1 MFSPLATIR
10 RQYYS
15 VLRWPHIRKS
25 VSVACGSGGFVDIE
39 SVITKSYY
47 ECDFSA
53 NAYSSL
59 YNVDEFSPTKFLVLH
74 LSPSPGNAYSAKQ
87 LPEFLYDWPVAS
99 INYRWETERRDLAI
113 QDAASE
119 EHDFAGSLDWPTPI
133 HDVAFAYQWIT
144 RALMPPNNGRGGIYV
159 YGSHLG
165 AGIAMSLSL
174 TESRPNE
181 KFCVRGI
188 AAYNGIYNWTMFL
201 PGHRIN
207 MIRSMMD
214 VASLSRR
221 TNGNLRLDT
230 LQQKLVSLFQTPASL
245 FDPFASPSLF
255 FHNPGL
261 SIPESF
267 YTSTQLASIIR
278 NMKGQVSDESKGN
291 VLPRNSYLKFPPRD
305 STMKIPET
313 ILLHDAPSGPPTRQ
327 PRTKKGLKGSSDGD
341 QRNTFKNQTEE
352 IASLMRRSLARIELK
367 EKARWEEDAHYL
379 AEEPKR
385 RIRVVEVGPE
395 REDLELNEI
404 GQKAVLN
411 WLDENLR
418 TIHLK

>member
-1 MFSPLATIR
+1 MRL
-10 RQYYS
+10 
-15 VLRWPHIRKS
+15 
-25 VSVACGSGGFVDIE
+25 
-39 SVITKSYY
+39 
-47 ECDFSA
+47 SA
-53 NAYSSL
+53 DAYGSL

-74 LSPSPGNAYSAKQ
+74 LPPSPWSANGAKQ
-87 LPEFLYDWPVAS
+87 LPEFLCDWPVAS
-99 INYRWETERRDLAI
+99 INYRWETQRPDATN

-119 EHDFAGSLDWPTPI
+119 EHEFTGSLDWPTPI

-144 RALMPPNNGRGGIYV
+144 SALMPPDRGRGGIYV

-165 AGIAMSLSL
+165 AGLAMSLSL
-174 TESRPNE
+174 TESRPNQE
-181 KFCVRGI
+181 FCVRGV

-207 MIRSMMD
+207 MIRSMID

-221 TNGNLRLDT
+221 TNGNHRLDT
-230 LQQKLVSLFQTPASL
+230 LQREMLALFQTPSNL

-267 YTSTQLASIIR
+267 YASTQLAKIIR
-278 NMKGQVSDESKGN
+278 SMKGQASDESKEN
-291 VLPRNSYLKFPPRD
+291 VLPRKSYLTFPPRD

-313 ILLHDAPSGPPTRQ
+313 ILLHDAPSGPPAHQ
-327 PRTKKGLKGSSDGD
+327 PGKKKGVKGTNSGD
-341 QRNTFKNQTEE
+341 QRNTFKNQTDE
-352 IASLMRRSLARIELK
+352 IVSLMRRSLAMGELK
-367 EKARWEEDAHYL
+367 IKAKYEEDAHYL
-379 AEEPKR
+379 EEEPKR
-385 RIRVVEVGPE
+385 RIQVVDVGQE

-404 GQKAVLN
+404 GQQAVLQ
-411 WLDENLR
+411 WLDNNLR